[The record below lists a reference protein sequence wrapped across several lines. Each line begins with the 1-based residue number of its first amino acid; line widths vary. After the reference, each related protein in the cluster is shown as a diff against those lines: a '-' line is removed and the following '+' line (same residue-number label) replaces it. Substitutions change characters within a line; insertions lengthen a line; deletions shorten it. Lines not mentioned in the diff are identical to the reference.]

1 MNSNPE
7 IFGPATLCITQGIG
21 AFTTFLPNFT
31 EVRKADP
38 HDNPEVVNDVRMGEV
53 AAVTLTVGISMV
65 ASSLTGSPV
74 PTVVALATCVVLVML
89 YESALSQK
97 GTPNAVLQA

>member
-1 MNSNPE
+1 MNPNPN
-7 IFGPATLCITQGIG
+7 IFGPATLCISQSIG

-38 HDNPEVVNDVRMGEV
+38 TDNPDVVNDVRMGEV
-53 AAVTLTVGISMV
+53 AAVTLALGVGAV

-74 PTVVALATCVVLVML
+74 PAVVALVTCIVLITL
-89 YESALSQK
+89 YEAALSQK
-97 GTPNAVLQA
+97 GTAHV